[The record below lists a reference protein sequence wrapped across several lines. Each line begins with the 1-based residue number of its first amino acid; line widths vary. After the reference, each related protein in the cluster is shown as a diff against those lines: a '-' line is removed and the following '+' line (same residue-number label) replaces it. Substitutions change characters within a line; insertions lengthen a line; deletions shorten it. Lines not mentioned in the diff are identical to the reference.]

1 MTHRLIK
8 SGWHY
13 TFGWLRRP
21 ELDDAN
27 GYCYEQPDGDLIFTD
42 NILHSV
48 RLYLDCLEDCVT
60 GERYVAFTR
69 LPARRWAK
77 ASK

>member
-27 GYCYEQPDGDLIFTD
+27 GYCYEQPDGDLIFTGS
-42 NILHSV
+42 ILHSV